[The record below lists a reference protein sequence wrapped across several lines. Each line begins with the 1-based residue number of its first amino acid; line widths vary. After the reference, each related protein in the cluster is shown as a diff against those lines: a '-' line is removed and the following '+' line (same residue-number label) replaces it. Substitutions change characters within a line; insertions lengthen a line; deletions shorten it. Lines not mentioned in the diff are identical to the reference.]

1 MSFLSREALDALA
14 RRYGRRCLE
23 GDPAHFSHRY
33 AEARDREAAAFVAA
47 LLSYGNVKQISR
59 SVQTVLGVL
68 GKRPYE
74 ALLQAK
80 PRRWSGGLKSFR
92 HRFTGGADLAHVL
105 QILGKILREH
115 RSLERVFL
123 KKYRARDMRGS
134 LAGFVGAFYARS
146 SERGRLKHL
155 LPSPSNGSACKRLN
169 MFMRWM
175 VRRDDGI
182 DLGLWKQVR
191 AADLVMPLDTH
202 VARFGRLF
210 GLSKRK
216 TEDWRMAEEITGGLR
231 TFCPH
236 DPVRYDFA
244 IAWAGV
250 EGAWKTRASARRA
263 LLNGAGGPRRRE
275 P

>member
-1 MSFLSREALDALA
+1 MHVLSKEVLDALA

-23 GDPAHFSHRY
+23 GDPARFPHRY
-33 AEARDREAAAFVAA
+33 ARARDREAAAFVAA

-59 SVQTVLGVL
+59 SVHTVLGML
-68 GKRPYE
+68 GKRPCD
-74 ALLQAK
+74 ALLRAR
-80 PRRWSGGLKSFR
+80 PRRWSVGLENFR
-92 HRFTGGADLAHVL
+92 HRFTSGADLAHVL

-115 RSLERVFL
+115 RSLERLFL
-123 KKYRARDMRGS
+123 KGYRRKNMRGS

-155 LPSPSNGSACKRLN
+155 LPSPGNGSACKRLN
-169 MFMRWM
+169 MFLRWM
-175 VRRDDGI
+175 VRRENGI
-182 DLGLWKQVR
+182 DLGLWRGVR
-191 AADLVMPLDTH
+191 AADLVIPLDTH

-216 TEDWRMAEEITGGLR
+216 TGDWRMAEEITSGLR
-231 TFCPH
+231 AFCPH

-250 EGAWKTRASARRA
+250 EGAWRTAASARRA
-263 LLNGAGGPRRRE
+263 LLDGAGGPR
-275 P
+275 

>member
-1 MSFLSREALDALA
+1 MPVLSRKTLEALA

-23 GDPAHFSHRY
+23 SDPAHFPHRY
-33 AEARDREAAAFVAA
+33 AGARDREAAAFVAA
-47 LLSYGNVKQISR
+47 LLSYGNAKQISR

-74 ALLQAK
+74 ALLHAK
-80 PRRWSGGLKSFR
+80 PRRWSGDLENFR

-115 RSLERVFL
+115 RSLEQLFL
-123 KKYRARDMRGS
+123 KGYRRKNMRES
-134 LAGFVGAFYARS
+134 LAGFVEAFYARS

-155 LPSPSNGSACKRLN
+155 LPSPRNGSACKRLN
-169 MFMRWM
+169 MFLRWM
-175 VRRDDGI
+175 VRGDDGV
-182 DLGLWKQVR
+182 DLGLWKGVR

-216 TEDWRMAEEITGGLR
+216 SEDWRMAEEITGGLR
-231 TFCPH
+231 AFCPD

-250 EGAWKTRASARRA
+250 EGVWRTATSARA
-263 LLNGAGGPRRRE
+263 LLNGAGSRGEGSP
-275 P
+275 

>member
-1 MSFLSREALDALA
+1 MPVLSKETLDTLA
-14 RRYGRRCLE
+14 ARYGRRCLE

-59 SVQTVLGVL
+59 SVRTVLGML

-74 ALLQAK
+74 ALLHAK
-80 PRRWSGGLKSFR
+80 PRRWSGGLKNFR
-92 HRFTGGADLAHVL
+92 HRFTGGAALAHVL
-105 QILGKILREH
+105 QVLGKALREH
-115 RSLERVFL
+115 RSLEQLFL
-123 KKYRARDMRGS
+123 KGYCRKNMRES
-134 LAGFVGAFYARS
+134 LTRFVDAFYERS
-146 SERGRLKHL
+146 LQHECLKHL

-169 MFMRWM
+169 MFLRWM
-175 VRRDDGI
+175 VRGDDGI
-182 DLGLWKQVR
+182 DLGLWKGVR
-191 AADLVMPLDTH
+191 AADLVVPLDTH

-231 TFCPH
+231 TFCPD

-250 EGAWKTRASARRA
+250 EGAWRTRASARRA
-263 LLNGAGGPRRRE
+263 LLNGAVGPVT
-275 P
+275 